1 VKYFLAKTDPGTY
14 SIDQFEREKKTV
26 SDGVQDPRALRAIS
40 EMRPGDRVFLYHSG
54 GSEPFG
60 SKKVPAGYPSRIY
73 APVGSRTHG

>member
-1 VKYFLAKTDPGTY
+1 MKYLLAKTDPGTY
-14 SIDQFEREKKTV
+14 SIDQFECEKKTV
-26 SDGVQDPRALRAIS
+26 WDGVKDRQALRAIS